1 MGRRCS
7 RNWAMRI
14 TPPPPQKP
22 RHNSH
27 CTVSVTTACF
37 SPRSGHLFP
46 PCQLSQFCW
55 DEVKDA
61 RKCLYHRVAWTPMCI
76 AGLLTKAK
84 MSITLRGWIARENE
98 AYTHH
103 ETLFSSKY
111 EINYNIFRKIDG
123 IKDHYVK
130 QNKPDPPLP
139 KIRFTL
145 RRKNLGLNVYTSCY
159 RVIWYINCI
168 AIIYVCF

>member
-1 MGRRCS
+1 
-7 RNWAMRI
+7 
-14 TPPPPQKP
+14 
-22 RHNSH
+22 
-27 CTVSVTTACF
+27 
-37 SPRSGHLFP
+37 
-46 PCQLSQFCW
+46 
-55 DEVKDA
+55 
-61 RKCLYHRVAWTPMCI
+61 MCI

-159 RVIWYINCI
+159 RVI
-168 AIIYVCF
+168 